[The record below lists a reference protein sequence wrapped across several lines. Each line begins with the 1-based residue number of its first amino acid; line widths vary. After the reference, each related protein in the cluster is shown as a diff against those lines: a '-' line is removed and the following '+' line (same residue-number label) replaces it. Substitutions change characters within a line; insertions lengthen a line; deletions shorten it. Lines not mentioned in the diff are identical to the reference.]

1 VSADR
6 AGRVYR
12 SPRREAQ
19 ARHTR
24 MRVLEAASAEFLNRG
39 YGGATMRAIAE
50 AAGVSVATVELLFGT
65 KARVLKAA
73 IDVAIAGDDEP
84 RPVLEREW
92 AAEAQRAG
100 TAEELLD
107 IAARVLTPAQ
117 RRSAGL
123 VMAAFEAARVDPDL
137 AEVAAQL
144 TAQRRVTAE
153 WLVDALATTAR
164 LRDEPSEAVE
174 TLWVLM
180 DPVVFDRL
188 VRNRGWTPE
197 RYQRWWARS
206 ARRLLTSTERD
217 GT

>member
-1 VSADR
+1 VGADR
-6 AGRVYR
+6 VGRVYR

-19 ARHTR
+19 ARRTR
-24 MRVLEAASAEFLNRG
+24 MRVLDAASTEFLARG
-39 YGGATMRAIAE
+39 YGGTTMRAIAE
-50 AAGVSVATVELLFGT
+50 TAGVSVATVELLFGT

-84 RPVLEREW
+84 LPVLDREW

-137 AEVAAQL
+137 GEVAAQL
-144 TAQRRVTAE
+144 TAQRRATAE
-153 WLVDALATTAR
+153 WLVETLATTAR

-188 VRNRGWTPE
+188 VRNRGWTLE
-197 RYQRWWARS
+197 QYQRWWARS

>member
-1 VSADR
+1 
-6 AGRVYR
+6 
-12 SPRREAQ
+12 
-19 ARHTR
+19 
-24 MRVLEAASAEFLNRG
+24 MRVLEAASAEFLARG
-39 YGGATMRAIAE
+39 YGGTTMRAIAE
-50 AAGVSVATVELLFGT
+50 TAGVSVATVELLFGT

-84 RPVLEREW
+84 LPVLDREW

-117 RRSAGL
+117 QRSAGL

-137 AEVAAQL
+137 AEVVSQL
-144 TAQRRVTAE
+144 TAQRRATAG

-164 LRDEPSEAVE
+164 LRDEPAEAVE

-197 RYQRWWARS
+197 QYQRWWARS